1 MPRIVGRSDDGAV
14 LVGAGGVAVVVAPD
28 QVRDGRCLVAPTEL
42 VLRLVGEVD
51 GFAAVDEPVP
61 PGLLSTD
68 QLAAMLAWEVGYVD
82 GAHDRP
88 GLSPSETDLYL
99 RFRPDTGDPY
109 AGSAVASASGFAL
122 AVSDTGDETQSATA
136 EVIDHSPPAA
146 DSVPEPEPEP
156 ALVVQL
162 CASMVYLSDL
172 TGQEI
177 VADAATDL
185 IDRISYVATV
195 DEFYSELARVVAAGI
210 VPPLAVDLAGGF
222 APETILDFLTRL
234 VAELDRRRP
243 WPEPA
248 LTPVDPATWP
258 SIGTSVPIGWLD
270 VAIEDLEWAVKAG
283 FADVPPGENP
293 LLVLRMRDEHV
304 FALVGDPDPHP
315 TRFLVLLPDGG
326 DQASP
331 VAVGEYLRRYAGVS
345 MTTDGLA
352 EAMTEVRS
360 A

>member
-1 MPRIVGRSDDGAV
+1 MPRIVGRSEDGAV

-28 QVRDGRCLVAPTEL
+28 QVRDGGCRVVPAEL
-42 VLRLVGEVD
+42 VVRLVGEVD

-61 PGLLSTD
+61 PGLLSAD
-68 QLAAMLAWEVGYVD
+68 QLAAMLAWEAAYVD
-82 GAHDRP
+82 GGPDRP

-109 AGSAVASASGFAL
+109 AGRAVASAGGFAL
-122 AVSDTGDETQSATA
+122 AVSGTGHEIPSATVEIVDQA
-136 EVIDHSPPAA
+136 PLAA
-146 DSVPEPEPEP
+146 DSAPEPEP

-195 DEFYSELARVVAAGI
+195 DEFYPELARVVAAGV

-222 APETILDFLTRL
+222 GPETILDFLTRL

-248 LTPVDPATWP
+248 FIPVDPATWP

-293 LLVLRMRDEHV
+293 LLVLRMRDERL

-315 TRFLVLLPDGG
+315 TRFLVLLPEGG

-331 VAVGEYLRRYAGVS
+331 AAVGEYLRRYAGVS

-360 A
+360 T